1 MNEARFPL
9 STTNSLQLLNYLIN
23 VTPFLFLIYRFY
35 GLMKVFQLD
44 TRMSLEKTLLELLVI
59 RKVFIDFIAYL
70 GVET

>member
-35 GLMKVFQLD
+35 GLMKVFQLN
-44 TRMSLEKTLLELLVI
+44 TRMSLEKTLIKLLVI

>member
-9 STTNSLQLLNYLIN
+9 STTNSLQLPNYLKN